1 MCRCG
6 PITCKK
12 SGWNTKIYGS
22 AKLLQVGRVMLMY
35 CDISSRM
42 YHHFGYYLNNQY
54 FIVESILSW
63 EDIETLKNFH
73 KWNIRPLE

>member
-1 MCRCG
+1 
-6 PITCKK
+6 
-12 SGWNTKIYGS
+12 
-22 AKLLQVGRVMLMY
+22 MY